1 MFLIFVLWSKT
12 NKYKSTKI
20 FPPLLLK
27 PTYICVLAMPRPKE
41 RSVKAPIFKKTTVLC
56 PSKSYYSMTNLGAM
70 VSGHSSSGTL
80 EHSAHFMQPY
90 KPADS
95 LLPRNT
101 WPRNKLFCLPERPDG
116 ISSNQHHYKYCCV
129 LKRSF
134 ADTDWKIQGCR
145 KGARSLLYK
154 DNFLPIQKNS
164 NESVHSFLV
173 IEEVRGQL
181 HTVIRKGLKTKTDK
195 YKSFKN
201 RE

>member
-1 MFLIFVLWSKT
+1 
-12 NKYKSTKI
+12 
-20 FPPLLLK
+20 
-27 PTYICVLAMPRPKE
+27 MPRPKE
-41 RSVKAPIFKKTTVLC
+41 RSVKAPILKKTTVLF
-56 PSKSYYSMTNLGAM
+56 PSKSYYSMTNLAAM

-164 NESVHSFLV
+164 NKSVHSFLV

-181 HTVIRKGLKTKTDK
+181 HTVIRKGLKTQKQINTK
-195 YKSFKN
+195 VLKIVNNWRIGSLESFSHPIQCLN
-201 RE
+201 NLFHIMDTHTPSGN

>member
-41 RSVKAPIFKKTTVLC
+41 RSVKAPILKKTTVLF

-101 WPRNKLFCLPERPDG
+101 WPRNKLFCWPERPDG
-116 ISSNQHHYKYCCV
+116 MV
-129 LKRSF
+129 
-134 ADTDWKIQGCR
+134 IQSASLQILLCPKTELCGYGLENSR
-145 KGARSLLYK
+145 RQEKGPDFYK
-154 DNFLPIQKNS
+154 DIFLPIQKNS
-164 NESVHSFLV
+164 NKSVHSFLV

-201 RE
+201 SE

>member
-41 RSVKAPIFKKTTVLC
+41 RSVKAPILKKTTVLF

-116 ISSNQHHYKYCCV
+116 ISSNQHHYKYSCV

-134 ADTDWKIQGCR
+134 ADTYWKIQGGR
-145 KGARSLLYK
+145 KRARIFIKISFYLYRKIAIKVSTHSLW
-154 DNFLPIQKNS
+154 
-164 NESVHSFLV
+164 
-173 IEEVRGQL
+173 
-181 HTVIRKGLKTKTDK
+181 
-195 YKSFKN
+195 
-201 RE
+201 